1 MESHVFLFIQRFN
14 IVKMA
19 ALPKMIYRFNA
30 IPIKFSL
37 VIFAEMKKL
46 ILKLIR
52 DYKKCRIDKK

>member
-1 MESHVFLFIQRFN
+1 MESLVFSFIQRCN

-37 VIFAEMKKL
+37 VIFAEMNKL
-46 ILKLIR
+46 IIH
-52 DYKKCRIDKK
+52 